1 MSVVKQPGSLG
12 FTLIELLVVMAIIAL
27 LLAIAVPKYFGSI
40 DKSKEVVLNQ
50 DLVLMREA
58 LDKFYGDTGRYP
70 DTLDEL
76 VTRKYLR
83 NIPRDPMTESEISW
97 VIVPPSN
104 GAKGSVY
111 DVKSGAP
118 GNGKD
123 GKPYAEW

>member
-1 MSVVKQPGSLG
+1 
-12 FTLIELLVVMAIIAL
+12 
-27 LLAIAVPKYFGSI
+27 LLAIAAPKYFGSI

-50 DLVLMREA
+50 DLVMMREA

-70 DTLDEL
+70 ETLDEL

-83 NIPRDPMTESEISW
+83 SIPRDPMTESENSW

-111 DVKSGAP
+111 DIKSGAP